1 MILGMMALLSI
12 LVLAFLRVPLG
23 IALLTVSLIGLSI
36 LFGPGL
42 AGNMLAMTI
51 SENAFS
57 YDLAVLPM
65 FLLMGNL
72 LAATGIST
80 DLFRAANAFLGAR
93 KGGLALATMVSC
105 AGFASVCGS
114 SFATAATMSKVAY
127 PSMKEFG
134 YSDRLSSATIA
145 AGGTLGIL
153 IPPSTVLMLY
163 GILTETSIG
172 DLFIAG
178 VLPGLLGLFLY
189 AGVVVLIAHLRPQDA
204 PRSPSVPFAEKM
216 RSLVGVWPFCA
227 LFALI
232 IGGIY
237 FRLFTPTEA
246 AGLGA
251 GFAILIPL
259 LQRRLSFAILRKAF
273 AETVT
278 TSVML
283 YIVLFGAML
292 LAKLISVS
300 GMGESIQGMLVGSG
314 LSSYETLFCV
324 LAVFLVLGCV
334 MDSLAII
341 LICVPLFAPIILAF
355 DMDLVWFGIL
365 VVVVTEIGLIT
376 PPVGM
381 NVFVLNSCL
390 PGVRMTTIFRGLI
403 PFIAIDVLRLFLLAA
418 FPAISLYLVHA
429 AS

>member
-1 MILGMMALLSI
+1 MILGLTALGSI
-12 LVLAFLRVPLG
+12 LLLAFLRVPLG
-23 IALLTVSLIGLSI
+23 FALLTVSLGGLSL
-36 LFGPGL
+36 LFGPAL
-42 AGNMLAMTI
+42 AGSMLAMTI

-57 YDLAVLPM
+57 YELAVLPM
-65 FLLMGNL
+65 FLLMGNV
-72 LAATGIST
+72 LAATGISG

-114 SFATAATMSKVAY
+114 SFATAATMSRVAY
-127 PSMKEFG
+127 PSMKAYG
-134 YSDRLSSATIA
+134 YADRLSSATIA

-178 VLPGLLGLFLY
+178 IGPGLLGLALY
-189 AGVVVLIAHLRPQDA
+189 ALVVLAICHLRPQDA
-204 PRSPSVPFAEKM
+204 PRSPAVPWAVKL
-216 RSLVGVWPFCA
+216 RALLGVWPFCA

-259 LQRRLSFAILRKAF
+259 AQGRLTFAILREAF
-273 AETVT
+273 RDTVT

-283 YIVLFGAML
+283 YVVLFGAML

-300 GMGESIQGMLVGSG
+300 GMGEAIQSLLLGSG
-314 LSSYETLFCV
+314 LSPVQTLMLI
-324 LAVFLVLGCV
+324 LAIFLVLGCV
-334 MDSLAII
+334 MDTLAII
-341 LICVPLFAPIILAF
+341 LICVPLFAPIVAAF
-355 DMDLVWFGIL
+355 DMDLIWFGIL

-390 PGVRMTTIFRGLI
+390 PGVRMMTIFRGLV
-403 PFIAIDVLRLFLLAA
+403 PFIAVDVLRLILLAA

-429 AS
+429 T